1 MLKGNIHIVGR
12 FDDDSVAFTNP
23 PKPGTILTRTEALE
37 FAAWIVALAEDP
49 DQEDEFERVLE
60 EVRNT

>member
-1 MLKGNIHIVGR
+1 MLKGNVHMIGGYG
-12 FDDDSVAFTNP
+12 DDGVAFTNP

-49 DQEDEFERVLE
+49 TKDGEFDSVLE